1 MDCRKLLVEFFEF
14 VKLDKGD
21 LIRTHWKMPSSRF
34 CWLLSTAPLTSTYLI
49 CSRNF
54 SNRAKQLWL
63 RVLFTVWIVI
73 MQQKAIY
80 SYLQQIAMTIIKII
94 YSYLH
99 FIFVYFLFLYP
110 TNFYLIQLASLSIN
124 IQQVFNKYLTKYPTK
139 YPTSIQLVSNYYPTI
154 LL

>member
-1 MDCRKLLVEFFEF
+1 MQVLLIVIHGAFDQYLF
-14 VKLDKGD
+14 D
-21 LIRTHWKMPSSRF
+21 L
-34 CWLLSTAPLTSTYLI
+34 LEELI
-49 CSRNF
+49 KQF

-73 MQQKAIY
+73 MQQKVIY
-80 SYLQQIAMTIIKII
+80 SYLQQIAITIIKII
-94 YSYLH
+94 CSYLH

-110 TNFYLIQLASLSIN
+110 TNFYLIQLARLSIN